1 MPLAQLQQCKYKCDH
16 SHSQSVSHSL
26 LSFPVK
32 MLEVVNPSVRFHLPN
47 SQEMV
52 QGVSINLKGFL
63 KKCDSCGIKRPPES
77 DIRLQLRR
85 TKRCLTATKQWF
97 LPEGY
102 PHVSDISHV
111 PREDFTVSKAAVSIP
126 RDCIPEEFFQ
136 CLQQSSVKKRHKHKH
151 KKKKKYQRGWLF

>member
-1 MPLAQLQQCKYKCDH
+1 MTFPL
-16 SHSQSVSHSL
+16 
-26 LSFPVK
+26 K

-102 PHVSDISHV
+102 PHVRDISRI
-111 PREDFTVSKAAVSIP
+111 PREDFTASKAAVSIP
-126 RDCIPEEFFQ
+126 RDCIPEEYFNAYNNQVLKKHADTSTRSEESIIEVGCFNI
-136 CLQQSSVKKRHKHKH
+136 SSV
-151 KKKKKYQRGWLF
+151 

>member
-1 MPLAQLQQCKYKCDH
+1 MYKCDC
-16 SHSQSVSHSL
+16 SHSQLVLHAL

-52 QGVSINLKGFL
+52 QGISINLKGFL

-85 TKRCLTATKQWF
+85 TKRCLMASKQWF

-102 PHVSDISHV
+102 PHVHDISRI
-111 PREDFTVSKAAVSIP
+111 PREDFTASKAAVSIP

-136 CLQQSSVKKRHKHKH
+136 CLQQSGAKRTRKHKH
-151 KKKKKYQRGWLF
+151 KKRRKHHRGWLFNISQ